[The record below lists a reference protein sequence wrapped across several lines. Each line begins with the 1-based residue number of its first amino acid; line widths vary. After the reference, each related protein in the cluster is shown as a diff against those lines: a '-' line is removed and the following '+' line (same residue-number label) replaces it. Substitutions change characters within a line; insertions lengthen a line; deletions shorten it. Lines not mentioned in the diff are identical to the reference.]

1 MKIFHR
7 QRKSAGKKGSSSS
20 KNDAILICKRNN
32 LRYNDLGGQTMQKT
46 LLYNAGIVTMDL
58 ARRQFNKGA
67 ILIHDDRIIQVGRG
81 AELLAGIEPDVEH
94 LDLNGRWILPGLIN
108 THVHTSQQLGRGLG
122 DDVDLLT
129 WLHKRI
135 WPYESNLTEADSY
148 ISTLLCG
155 IEQIRSG
162 VTCIAEAGGQYVNG
176 VGRAVEELGIR
187 AILARST
194 MDMGEGLPE
203 KWVESTDFALE
214 TQTENLEKWHGKAAG
229 RIKAWFGLRTI
240 FNNSDE
246 LITRTKELADKY
258 GVGIHMHIAEVK
270 AELEFAKATRGA
282 TTVEHLKN
290 LGVLDKNLLAV
301 HTVWLSDEEIQM
313 FAERDVKVSHNPAS
327 AMRVLGFEKIPEM
340 LDAGI
345 CVSLGTDGAPTNNRM
360 TLIDEMWVTSLIHK
374 GRLLD
379 PTAIPAEAI
388 LAMVTCDGARA
399 LLWEDELGSIEAGK
413 KADLVVINP
422 HTATMLPMHDPI
434 ANMVTAMRAENVE
447 SVMADGRWLMKDRQI
462 LTVNETEI
470 LEEAKE
476 RAGAIAKRAGIK
488 LPDRF
493 QVIDRG

>member
-1 MKIFHR
+1 
-7 QRKSAGKKGSSSS
+7 
-20 KNDAILICKRNN
+20 
-32 LRYNDLGGQTMQKT
+32 MQKT
-46 LLYNAGIVTMDL
+46 LLHNVGIVTMDPE
-58 ARRQFNKGA
+58 RRQFKKGA
-67 ILIHDDRIIQVGRG
+67 VLIHDDRIMQVGRDTEILG
-81 AELLAGIEPDVEH
+81 DIEPDVEC
-94 LDLNGRWILPGLIN
+94 LDLGGRWILPGLIN

-135 WPYESNLTEADSY
+135 WPYESNLTEGDSY

-176 VGRAVEELGIR
+176 MGRAVDRLGIR
-187 AILARST
+187 AALARST
-194 MDMGEGLPE
+194 MDMGEGLPH
-203 KWVESTDFALE
+203 KWIETTDRALE
-214 TQTENLEKWHGKAAG
+214 VQMGNLEKWHGKADG
-229 RIKAWFGLRTI
+229 RIKVWFGLRTI

-258 GVGIHMHIAEVK
+258 GVGIHMHVAEVK
-270 AELEFAKATRGA
+270 EEVQFARATRGA
-282 TTVEHLKN
+282 TTVEHLKD

-301 HTVWLSDEEIQM
+301 HTVWLSDAEIRM
-313 FAERDVKVSHNPAS
+313 FAEKDVKVSHNPAS
-327 AMRVLGFEKIPEM
+327 AMRVLGFAKVPEM
-340 LDAGI
+340 MEAGI
-345 CVSLGTDGAPTNNRM
+345 CVSIGTDGAPTNNRM

-379 PTAIPAEAI
+379 PTAVPAEAI

-422 HTATMLPMHDPI
+422 HTATMLPLHDPI

-447 SVMADGRWLMKDRQI
+447 SVMADGCWLMKEGKI
-462 LTVNETEI
+462 LTVKESEI
-470 LEEAKE
+470 LEEAQK
-476 RAGAIAKRAGIK
+476 RAAAIVKRAGIQ

-493 QVIDRG
+493 QVIDKQ